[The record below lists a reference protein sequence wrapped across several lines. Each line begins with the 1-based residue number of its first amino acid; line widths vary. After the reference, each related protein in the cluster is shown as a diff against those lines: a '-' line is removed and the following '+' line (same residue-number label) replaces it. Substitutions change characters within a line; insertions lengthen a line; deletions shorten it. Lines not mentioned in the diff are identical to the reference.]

1 MIKKIDEFWRRH
13 KDTIKNTIIAVA
25 VPVAIVSLVGINR
38 LNKVIEENDLVDL
51 FYGEEV
57 KVEAE

>member
-13 KDTIKNTIIAVA
+13 KDTIKNTIIVVA

-38 LNKVIEENDLVDL
+38 LNKIIEENDLVDL

-57 KVEAE
+57 RVEAE

>member
-57 KVEAE
+57 RVEAE

>member
-1 MIKKIDEFWRRH
+1 MIKKIDGFWKRH

-57 KVEAE
+57 RVEAE